1 MKSKIQSFLSVA
13 LPAVMIITMMTAC
26 GAPKDNAA
34 NDSTSSAT
42 GPAVSSN
49 STGSSVSAD
58 SSAPQNGD
66 KITVVASFYPVY
78 DFASKIGGDKVTVKN
93 LVPAGTEPHDW
104 EPAPSD
110 ITSLEHA
117 DVFVYSGAGMESWVT
132 KVLGTLDNKNL
143 VVAEASKGL
152 TLRKWNADQNGADAK
167 DADKG
172 EHEGTVYD
180 PHVWLAPENAKQE
193 MKNIET
199 ALIKADPKDQSY
211 FEDNYKTWSAKCDQL
226 DQEYRDTLS
235 ALPNKAIV
243 VSHEAFGY
251 LCDAYG
257 LKQMGISGI
266 SPDVEPDPA
275 RMAEIQDFVKANHVK
290 VIFSEDLVSPKVAQS
305 IAKATGAKMELLNP
319 LEGLTDE
326 ELAAGDDYFSVMRQ
340 NLDTLKSAL
349 Q

>member
-1 MKSKIQSFLSVA
+1 MKNKIQSLLSVA

-34 NDSTSSAT
+34 NDNTSSAT
-42 GPAVSSN
+42 GPAVSSD
-49 STGSSVSAD
+49 STGSAVT
-58 SSAPQNGD
+58 QNDD
-66 KITVVASFYPVY
+66 KISVVASFYPVY

-93 LVPAGTEPHDW
+93 LVPAGSEPHDW

-152 TLRKWNADQNGADAK
+152 TLRKWNADQNGGDAK
-167 DADKG
+167 DSDQD
-172 EHEGTVYD
+172 EHEGTIYD
-180 PHVWLAPENAKQE
+180 PHVWLAPLNAKQE

-199 ALIKADPKDQSY
+199 ALIKADPKDKSY

-235 ALPNKAIV
+235 PLPNKAIV

-290 VIFSEDLVSPKVAQS
+290 VIFSEDLVSPKVAES

-340 NLDTLKSAL
+340 NLATLKSAL

>member
-1 MKSKIQSFLSVA
+1 MKSKIKSLLSIA
-13 LPAVMIITMMTAC
+13 LPAVMIVTLMTAC
-26 GAPKDNAA
+26 GAPKTDAA
-34 NDSTSSAT
+34 NDSSSTPSTSASAVT
-42 GPAVSSN
+42 PGAADASD
-49 STGSSVSAD
+49 ST
-58 SSAPQNGD
+58 APENGD
-66 KITVVASFYPVY
+66 KISVVASFYPVY

-93 LVPAGTEPHDW
+93 LVPAGAEPHDW

-117 DVFVYSGAGMESWVT
+117 DVFVYSGAGMERWVT

-152 TLRKWNADQNGADAK
+152 TLRKWNADPNANAG
-167 DADKG
+167 DADSE
-172 EHEGTVYD
+172 EHENTVYD
-180 PHVWLAPENAKQE
+180 PHVWLAPLNAKQE

-199 ALIKADPKDQSY
+199 ALIKADPKDESY
-211 FEDNYKTWSAKCDQL
+211 FEDNYKTWSDKCDQL
-226 DQEYRDTLS
+226 DQEYQKTLS
-235 ALPNKAIV
+235 ALPNKSIV

-257 LKQMGISGI
+257 LKQMGISGL

-275 RMAEIQDFVKANHVK
+275 RMAKIQDFVKANHVK

-319 LEGLTDE
+319 MEGLTDE
-326 ELAAGDDYFSVMRQ
+326 ELAAGDDYFSVMEK